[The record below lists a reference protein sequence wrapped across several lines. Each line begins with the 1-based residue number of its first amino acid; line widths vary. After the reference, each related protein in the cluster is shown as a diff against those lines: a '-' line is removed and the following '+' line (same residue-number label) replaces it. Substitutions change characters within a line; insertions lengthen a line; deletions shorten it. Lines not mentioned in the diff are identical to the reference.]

1 MTETTK
7 QVVPRDKDSVKN
19 RDIQHTIERSESQED
34 KAALISSVKGGSFS
48 MSIIFLL
55 LKSIIFLSILFVI
68 YMVATS
74 STEGVTPV
82 DQIVDSI
89 NSAQVSPTTGVE
101 SGAPAPPYRESA
113 P

>member
-7 QVVPRDKDSVKN
+7 QVVPRNKDSVNN
-19 RDIQHTIERSESQED
+19 RDIQHIIERRESQGD
-34 KAALISSVKGGSFS
+34 KAALISSVKSGSSS
-48 MSIIFLL
+48 MSIICLL

-82 DQIVDSI
+82 DQIMEAI
-89 NSAQVSPTTGVE
+89 NSAQVPPTTGVE
-101 SGAPAPPYRESA
+101 SGAPAPPSRESA

>member
-1 MTETTK
+1 M
-7 QVVPRDKDSVKN
+7 VPRNKDSVKN
-19 RDIQHTIERSESQED
+19 RDIQHTIERSERQGD
-34 KAALISSVKGGSFS
+34 KAALNSSAKSGSSS
-48 MSIIFLL
+48 MSIICLL

-82 DQIVDSI
+82 DQIMEAI
-89 NSAQVSPTTGVE
+89 NSAQVPPTNGVE
-101 SGAPAPPYRESA
+101 SGTPAPPSRESA